1 MLEIEVKKDV
11 FEEIRYMDDD
21 LFNKYLKNR
30 LKLFVME
37 LENNDEEKLVEKK
50 NEIKE
55 RIDKMLEEIRSLS
68 DFSSK
73 AENDKKE
80 MEMWV
85 EKLDLENKRLLKELK
100 AHENHN

>member
-68 DFSSK
+68 DFSNK